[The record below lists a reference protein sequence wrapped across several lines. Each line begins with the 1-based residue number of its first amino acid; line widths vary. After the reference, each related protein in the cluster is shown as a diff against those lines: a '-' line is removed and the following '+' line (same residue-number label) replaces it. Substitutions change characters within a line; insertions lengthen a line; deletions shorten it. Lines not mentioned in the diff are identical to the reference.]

1 MPKSKITKHKHH
13 IIPKHMGGADDEDNL
28 ILLTIEE
35 HIQAHWDLYQKYG
48 KIEDLCAYYLLKGD
62 GRGHE
67 ICSKL
72 GGLKSGKKHK
82 ESGHMR
88 KISLERTKEERIR
101 IGKKSADTCR
111 KKQVNSFFDPV
122 LRNIACKKGGEVQGK
137 NNAES
142 GHLKQIANDYWNKV
156 KSGEITRKKRIWISS
171 SDLKISKQILE
182 NEEIPN
188 GFHKGRKF

>member
-1 MPKSKITKHKHH
+1 MQKLKIIKHRHH
-13 IIPKHMGGADDEDNL
+13 IIPKHMGGTDDEDNI
-28 ILLTIEE
+28 ILLTLEE

-48 KIEDLCAYYLLKGD
+48 KLADLGAYYLLKGD
-62 GRGHE
+62 SRGHE
-67 ICSKL
+67 ICSRL
-72 GGLKSGKKHK
+72 GGMKNK

-88 KISLERTKEERIR
+88 RVSLQRTKEERIR

-122 LRNIACKKGGEVQGK
+122 LRSIACKKGGEVQGK
-137 NNAES
+137 NNAGS
-142 GHLKQIANDYWNKV
+142 GHLKQISNDYWNKV
-156 KSGEITRKKRIWISS
+156 KSGEIIRKKRIWISS

>member
-13 IIPKHMGGADDEDNL
+13 IIPKHMGGSDDEDNL

-48 KIEDLCAYYLLKGD
+48 KLEDLGAYYLLKGD
-62 GRGHE
+62 SRGHA
-67 ICSKL
+67 ICSRL
-72 GGLKSGKKHK
+72 GGMKNK

-88 KISLERTKEERIR
+88 RISLLRTKEERIR
-101 IGKKSADTCR
+101 IGKKSSEVCR
-111 KKQVNSFFDPV
+111 KKQLNSFFDPE
-122 LRNIACKKGGEVQGK
+122 LRLKAATKGGEVQGK

-142 GHLKQIANDYWNKV
+142 GHLKKIANDYWSKV
-156 KSGEITRKKRIWISS
+156 KSGQIITKKRIWISC

-182 NEEIPN
+182 NEEIPE